1 MSINVQVAYLLKSA
15 AHPETIPACLATIM
29 LVQKT
34 NQGFI
39 EEMWMIAYEAKAI
52 RDQFHQI
59 RQLYEVRE
67 FQNKIPDGK
76 ISFPED
82 SRSLASGIVV
92 EFRCAFSS

>member
-1 MSINVQVAYLLKSA
+1 
-15 AHPETIPACLATIM
+15 M

-92 EFRCAFSS
+92 EFRYVFSS

>member
-1 MSINVQVAYLLKSA
+1 
-15 AHPETIPACLATIM
+15 
-29 LVQKT
+29 
-34 NQGFI
+34 
-39 EEMWMIAYEAKAI
+39 MIAYEAKAI

-92 EFRCAFSS
+92 EFRYVFSS